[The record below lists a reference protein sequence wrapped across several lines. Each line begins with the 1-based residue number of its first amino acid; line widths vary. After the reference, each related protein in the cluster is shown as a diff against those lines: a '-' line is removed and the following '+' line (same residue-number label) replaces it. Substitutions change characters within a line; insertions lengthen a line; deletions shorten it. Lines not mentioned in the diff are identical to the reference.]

1 MHSPVKK
8 LVGSAAA
15 LALCVSPT
23 IAAAA
28 TPADVQPVN
37 PLVAVSVFGTQAS
50 AQAVSSQVAST
61 VATAEAAVAAQG
73 QFDQDADS
81 STGMTTTGWVMIAV
95 DLLVAGLGIYTLFD
109 DDDENDDEDSVSP
122 A

>member
-1 MHSPVKK
+1 VLSPLKK
-8 LVGSAAA
+8 LAGTAAA
-15 LALCVSPT
+15 LGLCASPT
-23 IAAAA
+23 LAA
-28 TPADVQPVN
+28 TTPAAVHPVN

-61 VATAEAAVAAQG
+61 AVTAEAAVAAQG

-95 DLLVAGLGIYTLFD
+95 DLLIAGLGIYTLFD
-109 DDDENDDEDSVSP
+109 DDDDDDEDAVSP